1 MPLPCYFFQVLEEK
15 KNQKMVI
22 PSPRGYIQVTSPDI
36 IKQFSINIKHVSLP
50 LHMHIRTRS
59 QKTNEFIGSCI
70 FLRGE
75 NTLINQD
82 IDLEVLPKCTHT
94 VHLNHALWTRS
105 PRARITSC
113 KHACQC
119 SISTH
124 EIYYQPRAVSLYKLK
139 KKKESCNRQ
148 STQRW

>member
-1 MPLPCYFFQVLEEK
+1 MISESPRQLNDGQSFLGRCRLYYTNTYLSVFKDSSRECLYLVIFSKFWK
-15 KNQKMVI
+15 KKKHFQKMVT

-36 IKQFSINIKHVSLP
+36 IKQYSINITHVSLP

-70 FLRGE
+70 FLRGA

-94 VHLNHALWTRS
+94 VHLNHAL
-105 PRARITSC
+105 
-113 KHACQC
+113 
-119 SISTH
+119 
-124 EIYYQPRAVSLYKLK
+124 
-139 KKKESCNRQ
+139 
-148 STQRW
+148 